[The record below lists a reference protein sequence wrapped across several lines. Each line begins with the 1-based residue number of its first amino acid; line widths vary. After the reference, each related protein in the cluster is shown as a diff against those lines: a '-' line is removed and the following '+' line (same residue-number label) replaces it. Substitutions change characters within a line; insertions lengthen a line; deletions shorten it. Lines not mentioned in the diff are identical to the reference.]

1 MTTSLRGLVLI
12 VLSGIVFVMFIVIIR
27 LVGSNLNPVQAA
39 FMRYAISLLIVL
51 PMLYRQGVSIF
62 HTRHPLRHAARG
74 AIHGVGVLLWF
85 YAITSMPIA
94 EATALSYIS
103 PIFVLIGAT
112 LFLGERLRG
121 WTVFAVASG
130 FIGVLIIVRPGFVAI
145 GPGAIAIL
153 CSAPLFAASQ
163 LLVKT
168 LVREDSS
175 MTTVFY
181 LSLFA
186 TLTMAV
192 PAAVVWEP
200 PGLTDV
206 GLMTLAALFATL
218 SHILLAQG
226 LKLVDVSVVQP
237 AEFLRLVW
245 AAVFGYLLFNEIPSM
260 WVWIGSLVV
269 VASVTLAANRTM
281 RASASARPMDG

>member
-1 MTTSLRGLVLI
+1 MTTSTRGLLLI
-12 VLSGIVFVMFIVIIR
+12 ILSGFVFVIFIVIVR
-27 LVGSNLNPVQAA
+27 LVGTSLNPVQAA
-39 FMRYAISLLIVL
+39 FMRYAMSLVIVL
-51 PMLYRQGVSIF
+51 PMLYRQGTVIF

-74 AIHGVGVLLWF
+74 AVHGLGVLLWF

-103 PIFVLIGAT
+103 PLFVLIGAT

-130 FIGVLIIVRPGFVAI
+130 FVGVLIIVRPGFMTI
-145 GPGAIAIL
+145 SPGAIAIL

-163 LLVKT
+163 LLVKS

-175 MTTVFY
+175 ITTVIY

-186 TLTMAV
+186 TLTMLV
-192 PAAVVWEP
+192 PAIAVWEA
-200 PGLTDV
+200 PGMVDI
-206 GLMTLAALFATL
+206 GLMAVAALFATL
-218 SHILLAQG
+218 SHILMAQG
-226 LKLVDVSVVQP
+226 FKLVDVSVVQP
-237 AEFLRLVW
+237 VEFLRLVW
-245 AAVFGYLLFNEIPSM
+245 AALFGFFLFNETPTM

-269 VASVTLAANRTM
+269 VASVTLAVNRTM
-281 RASASARPMDG
+281 AVPASARSSDV